1 MASSTPVGS
10 IFGSRTQIPRGQHFA
25 ALARV
30 RLAAMGS
37 PRGTMK
43 LELPTIGNRFA
54 DDRRQPLSP
63 LATPL
68 TGGASPVDLL
78 TKRKKWLV
86 EPPRLRGDDKDP
98 GVVGHEVFFNS
109 AFGFSFGILKVS
121 QFIIDDRYPALALG
135 QN

>member
-1 MASSTPVGS
+1 
-10 IFGSRTQIPRGQHFA
+10 
-25 ALARV
+25 
-30 RLAAMGS
+30 MGS

-54 DDRRQPLSP
+54 DDRRQPPSP

-121 QFIIDDRYPALALG
+121 QFIIDDRYHPELKGSIAEG
-135 QN
+135 PNHSNHSNHSNSFK